1 MLQVPLVVEKMDE
14 RGNHGS
20 LELLAE
26 QVLFIET
33 HLERVEYRYLFF
45 IHEPTMCV
53 FRH

>member
-1 MLQVPLVVEKMDE
+1 MLQVLLVVEKMDE

-26 QVLFIET
+26 QVFIIET
-33 HLERVEYRYLFF
+33 HLERVEYRYFF